1 LAEGRTLCEPREWR
15 PMTLSQK
22 ILAIDDDAD
31 VGALVDEVAQ
41 AMGIPCTVTTD
52 AESFMRALTPDTT
65 MILLDLMIPGLDGI
79 EILRKLADEGC
90 RAGIVMMSGIGKR
103 VIESADALGQSLG
116 LRIVGHLAKP
126 FRIAEL
132 EALLA
137 GQIECAPKPPVR
149 SSREIHFEEA
159 ELWLAVERD
168 EFVLHYQ
175 PQIEIATGK
184 VVGVEGL
191 VRWEHPRHGLIF
203 PDNFIE
209 NAEEIGLIDQ
219 LTLLVFDHGL
229 SEIGRFA
236 GEDKKPINLSLNVS
250 ARSLHDL
257 ELPNRF
263 IEMVKAHDFQPENV
277 ILEITESGLIRGL
290 SRTLDVL
297 IRLRMKNVRLSIDDF
312 GTGYSMMQQLK
323 NVPATEMKIDKS
335 IVQNISTDNN
345 RVILQ
350 KTIELGH
357 ELGMKVVAEGVDT
370 EGQLNF
376 LLEQG
381 CDIAQGW
388 LFSAPLSSEK
398 LVSWLKEYRSIPK
411 RVR

>member
-1 LAEGRTLCEPREWR
+1 MLP
-15 PMTLSQK
+15 QK
-22 ILAIDDDAD
+22 ILVIDDDPD
-31 VGALVDEVAQ
+31 VGTLVDEAAQ
-41 AMGIPCTVTTD
+41 AMGIACTVTTD
-52 AESFMRALTPDTT
+52 AESFMQALTPDTT
-65 MILLDLMIPGLDGI
+65 LIFLDLMIPGLDGI
-79 EILRKLADEGC
+79 EILRKLAEKGC

-103 VIESADALGQSLG
+103 VIESAEALGQSLG
-116 LRIVGHLAKP
+116 LCIVGHLAKP

-137 GQIECAPKPPVR
+137 GQIESGPAPCVR
-149 SSREIHFEEA
+149 SSRKIHFEEA
-159 ELWLAVERD
+159 ELWLALERD

-175 PQIEIATGK
+175 PQIEIATGR

-191 VRWEHPRHGLIF
+191 VRWQHPRHGLIL
-203 PDNFIE
+203 PANFIE
-209 NAEEIGLIDQ
+209 NAEEIGVIDQ
-219 LTLLVFDHGL
+219 LSLLVFHHGL
-229 SEIGRFA
+229 SEIGLFA
-236 GEDKKPINLSLNVS
+236 EEDKKPITLSLNVS

-263 IEMVKAHDFQPENV
+263 IEIVKAHGFQPENV
-277 ILEITESGLIRGL
+277 ILEITESGLIREL
-290 SRTLDVL
+290 SQTLDVL

-335 IVQNISTDNN
+335 IVQNISTDND

-376 LLEQG
+376 LFKQG

-388 LFSAPLSSEK
+388 LFSGPLSSEK
-398 LVSWLKEYRSIPK
+398 LVSWLKEYRSTPK